1 MIASHQKESMDKR
14 IVLVANL
21 PCSAGTYLFHYIAKA
36 LDGNAW
42 LTGETNPYSYNS
54 PTTYF
59 PEDPLHRVRALEL
72 FTREEALQEYKRRLD
87 LLVDSFLAHQEASV
101 LMIRDHSFGEGWRFR
116 HFPDGS
122 AAPSLVEML
131 DDRQI
136 PHTCFFTHRDPFDT
150 WLAMGRSFS
159 SMANAFERLDDYAD
173 FYFNSWLAWSNHSHP
188 LINLHIETLAL
199 HEQRERDRIRS
210 AVLGDAATSR
220 LEAAEHPIQISRAEM
235 GSGASG
241 RKAERPRL
249 MKRHPFTTEVFR
261 EATHSPSLHR
271 LREALGYDDPIALT
285 TKTRI
290 SCLMQDLKSVAR
302 RLKQGA
308 ASGRR

>member
-1 MIASHQKESMDKR
+1 MIACHQKEGMVKR

-87 LLVDSFLAHQEASV
+87 LLVDRFLAHQEASV

-116 HFPDGS
+116 HFPDGT

-136 PHTCFFTHRDPFDT
+136 PHTCIYTHRDPFDT

-159 SMANAFERLDDYAD
+159 SMANAFKRIDDYAD
-173 FYFNSWLAWSNHSHP
+173 FYFNSWLAWTNHSHP

-199 HEQRERDRIRS
+199 HEQRERNRIRS
-210 AVLGDAATSR
+210 SVLGAAAASR
-220 LEAAEHPIQISRAEM
+220 LEAAEQPIQISRDEM

-241 RKAERPRL
+241 RRAERPRL
-249 MKRHPFTTEVFR
+249 MKRHPCTTAVFR
-261 EATHSPSLHR
+261 EATHAQSLHR
-271 LREALGYDDPIALT
+271 LREALGYGDPIAMTSRMRL
-285 TKTRI
+285 
-290 SCLMQDLKSVAR
+290 SCLMQDLKAVAL
-302 RLKQGA
+302 RLRQGVSQA
-308 ASGRR
+308 TR

>member
-1 MIASHQKESMDKR
+1 M
-14 IVLVANL
+14 
-21 PCSAGTYLFHYIAKA
+21 
-36 LDGNAW
+36 
-42 LTGETNPYSYNS
+42 
-54 PTTYF
+54 
-59 PEDPLHRVRALEL
+59 
-72 FTREEALQEYKRRLD
+72 
-87 LLVDSFLAHQEASV
+87 
-101 LMIRDHSFGEGWRFR
+101 
-116 HFPDGS
+116 
-122 AAPSLVEML
+122 
-131 DDRQI
+131 
-136 PHTCFFTHRDPFDT
+136 
-150 WLAMGRSFS
+150 
-159 SMANAFERLDDYAD
+159 
-173 FYFNSWLAWSNHSHP
+173 AWSNHSHP

-210 AVLGDAATSR
+210 SVLGDAATSR
-220 LEAAEHPIQISRAEM
+220 LEAAEHPIQISRGEM

-249 MKRHPFTTEVFR
+249 MKRHPFTTAIFR

-302 RLKQGA
+302 RLKQGV

>member
-1 MIASHQKESMDKR
+1 MISSHQKESMDKR

-36 LDGNAW
+36 LDENAW

-87 LLVDSFLAHQEASV
+87 LLVDRFLANPSASV

-131 DDRQI
+131 DDRQL
-136 PHTCFFTHRDPFDT
+136 PHTCVYTHRDPFDT
-150 WLAMGRSFS
+150 WLAMRRSFS

-173 FYFNSWLAWSNHSHP
+173 FYFHSWLAWSNHSHP

-199 HEQRERDRIRS
+199 HEQRERNRIRS
-210 AVLGDAATSR
+210 SVLGEAAASR

-241 RKAERPRL
+241 RRAERPRL
-249 MKRHPFTTEVFR
+249 MKRHPFTTDVFR
-261 EATHSPSLHR
+261 EATHSQSLHR
-271 LREALGYDDPIALT
+271 LRKTLGYDDPIAMT

-290 SCLMQDLKSVAR
+290 SCLMQDLKAVAR
-302 RLKQGA
+302 RLKQA
-308 ASGRR
+308 VSSGTR

>member
-1 MIASHQKESMDKR
+1 MDKR

-36 LDGNAW
+36 LDENAW
-42 LTGETNPYSYNS
+42 LTGETNPYSRNS

-87 LLVDSFLAHQEASV
+87 LLVDSFLANQDASV
-101 LMIRDHSFGEGWRFR
+101 LMIRDHSFGEGWRLR

-122 AAPSLVEML
+122 AAPSLVGIL
-131 DDRQI
+131 DERQI
-136 PHTCFFTHRDPFDT
+136 PHTCFYTHRDPFDT
-150 WLAMGRSFS
+150 WLAMRRSFS

-173 FYFNSWLAWSNHSHP
+173 FYFNSWLAWKNHSHP
-188 LINLHIETLAL
+188 LINLHIETLAM

-210 AVLGDAATSR
+210 AVLGEAAASR
-220 LEAAEHPIQISRAEM
+220 LEAAEDPIQISRAEM

-241 RKAERPRL
+241 RRAERPRL
-249 MKRHPFTTEVFR
+249 MKRHSFTTEVFR
-261 EATHSPSLHR
+261 EATHSQSLHR
-271 LREALGYDDPIALT
+271 LREALGYNDPIAMT
-285 TKTRI
+285 TRTRL
-290 SCLMQDLKSVAR
+290 SCLMQDLKAVAR
-302 RLKQGA
+302 RLKQGVS
-308 ASGRR
+308 SGTR